1 MLKGDQGGRWQNSEH
16 ARHGDTRGFPNAARR
31 LKMKFPAHK
40 HLMHNIRFARRLTMN
55 RQIEA
60 PLITLH
66 AAMTTA
72 HASADLPAG
81 VTREW

>member
-1 MLKGDQGGRWQNSEH
+1 
-16 ARHGDTRGFPNAARR
+16 
-31 LKMKFPAHK
+31 MKFPAHK